1 MAQLF
6 RPPPTFLNHVV
17 SAVRKFASATV
28 SLTEVKETA
37 KHLGVT
43 FNDMVLAMAAGGLRE
58 PLLRYDGRADRPIL
72 SSVPVST
79 DKSPDRVSGNE
90 IGGLP
95 VSLPV
100 HIDDPLERVR
110 LIARATAIAKEDQA
124 LVGPML
130 YGRVMAY
137 LPTAFA
143 RRMFRSQ
150 AIRADKN
157 SMMNVP
163 VSNVAGP
170 RERGNFGGAAVSEI
184 YSTGILSPV

>member
-1 MAQLF
+1 
-6 RPPPTFLNHVV
+6 
-17 SAVRKFASATV
+17 
-28 SLTEVKETA
+28 
-37 KHLGVT
+37 
-43 FNDMVLAMAAGGLRE
+43 
-58 PLLRYDGRADRPIL
+58 
-72 SSVPVST
+72 
-79 DKSPDRVSGNE
+79 
-90 IGGLP
+90 

-124 LVGPML
+124 VVGPQL

-143 RRMFRSQ
+143 PKMFRWQ

-170 RERGNFGGAAVSEI
+170 RERGNLGGATVSEI